1 MENWFLMRIE
11 PMVGRRLLAGL
22 ILTSA
27 VASMAGCS
35 QTPAVVPV
43 TGKVLYN
50 GKPLPFGT
58 VMFQPEQGQAAQGE
72 IQPDG
77 SFQLSTY
84 GPNDGAVPGHHK
96 VSVRCFSNQK
106 AGADG
111 GDAGAPGRLLIPQ
124 QYTRFGMSGLSADVV
139 AGSTEPIVLELKGP
153 PLPQ

>member
-1 MENWFLMRIE
+1 MGIDVFDRRSLMA
-11 PMVGRRLLAGL
+11 GLLA
-22 ILTSA
+22 TSL
-27 VASMAGCS
+27 SGMFAGCS

-43 TGKVLYN
+43 TGMVLYN
-50 GKPLPFGT
+50 GAPLPFGI
-58 VMFQPEQGQAAQGE
+58 VMFQPEKGQAAQGE

-153 PLPQ
+153 PLPKGL

>member
-1 MENWFLMRIE
+1 MLTESPL
-11 PMVGRRLLAGL
+11 PRRLLASLTVLSVVAGL
-22 ILTSA
+22 S
-27 VASMAGCS
+27 GCTQAPS
-35 QTPAVVPV
+35 VVPV

-50 GKPLPFGT
+50 GEPLPFGI
-58 VMFQPEQGQAAQGE
+58 VMFQPEKGQAAQGE
-72 IQPDG
+72 IQSDG

-96 VSVRCFSNQK
+96 VSVRCFSTQK

-124 QYTRFGMSGLSADVV
+124 QYTRFGMSGLSADVK

-153 PLPQ
+153 PLPKNL